1 MDQTAI
7 NYGKVLFLLGM
18 DRQTVAEAEE
28 IWKQS
33 EPLREVME
41 SPVVKAGVKHRLI
54 ERIFPEEIQ
63 VFLKVVC
70 DNRKMDKLPDMF
82 QAYEDW
88 YDDSEMI
95 QRGVLY
101 YVEKPEKEQLAQIE
115 KKLCSQL
122 KCNEVKLVLEPLP
135 ELIGG
140 FVIRIGDL
148 EIDQSLRGSIN
159 CMREKLVTGTPQV

>member
-1 MDQTAI
+1 MNQTAI
-7 NYGKVLFLLGM
+7 NYGKVLFLLGV
-18 DRQTVAEAEE
+18 DRQIVAEAAD
-28 IWKQS
+28 IWKSCKSLQD
-33 EPLREVME
+33 VME
-41 SPVVKAGVKHRLI
+41 SPVVENGEKHRVI

-70 DNRKMDKLPDMF
+70 DNREVELLPDMF

-88 YDDSEMI
+88 YDDSEKI
-95 QRGVLY
+95 RRGVLY
-101 YVEKPEKEQLAQIE
+101 YVEKPGEQQLVQIE

-122 KCNEVKLVLEPLP
+122 KCSEVKLALEPRP

-148 EIDQSLRGSIN
+148 EIDRSLRGSIN
-159 CMREKLVTGTPQV
+159 CMRQKLVTGTPQV

>member
-1 MDQTAI
+1 MNQTAI

-18 DRQTVAEAEE
+18 DRQIVAEAEE

-33 EPLREVME
+33 EPLQEVME
-41 SPVVKAGVKHRLI
+41 SPVVGDVEKHRLI

-70 DNRKMDKLPDMF
+70 DNRKMNILPDMF

-88 YDDSEMI
+88 YDDSEKI

-101 YVEKPEKEQLAQIE
+101 YVEKPGKEQLARIE

-122 KCNEVKLVLEPLP
+122 KCSEVKLALEPLP

-148 EIDQSLRGSIN
+148 EIDRSLRDSIN

>member
-1 MDQTAI
+1 MNQTAI

-41 SPVVKAGVKHRLI
+41 SPVVKAGEKHRLI

-70 DNRKMDKLPDMF
+70 DNREMDLLPDMF
-82 QAYEDW
+82 QAYETW
-88 YDDSEMI
+88 YDDSEKI
-95 QRGVLY
+95 RRGILY
-101 YVEKPEKEQLAQIE
+101 YVEKPEKEQLARIE

-122 KCNEVKLVLEPLP
+122 KCSEVKLALEPLP

-148 EIDQSLRGSIN
+148 EIDRSLRGSIN
-159 CMREKLVTGTPQV
+159 CMKEKLITGTPQV

>member
-88 YDDSEMI
+88 YDDSKKI

-122 KCNEVKLVLEPLP
+122 KCNEVKLALEPLP

-159 CMREKLVTGTPQV
+159 CMKEKLVTGTPQV